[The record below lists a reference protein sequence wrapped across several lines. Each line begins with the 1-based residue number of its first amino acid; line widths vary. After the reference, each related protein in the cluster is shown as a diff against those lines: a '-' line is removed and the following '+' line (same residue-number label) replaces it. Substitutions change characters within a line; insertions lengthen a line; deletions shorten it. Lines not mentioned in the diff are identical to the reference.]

1 MGVIRSLAL
10 AAILAFSLTLAAC
23 GSSEMTPDQQKELQE
38 FWAASSLRF
47 HFQTAGTGEGSNIV
61 SGESDKPA
69 IQVMVR
75 GTVKAPDYAGGTITL
90 EIREA
95 EACADGFC
103 PAAGKAPLA
112 ASSIAGPGFFSL
124 VVPSK
129 SQKSTLIASGGGKS
143 TMLYLGELASA
154 VNDAVLTLK

>member
-10 AAILAFSLTLAAC
+10 AAILIFSFTLTAC
-23 GSSEMTPDQQKELQE
+23 GSSEMTPEQQKELQE

-47 HFQTAGTGEGSNIV
+47 HFQGTGEGSNIV
-61 SGESDKPA
+61 TEENDKPT

-75 GTVKAPDYAGGTITL
+75 GTLKAPGYSGGTISL

-103 PAAGKAPLA
+103 PVTGKAPLA
-112 ASSIAGPGFFSL
+112 ASSIAAPGFFSL

-129 SQKSTLIASGGGKS
+129 GQKASLIANGGGKTS
-143 TMLYLGELASA
+143 MLYLGELSA
-154 VNDAVLTLK
+154 AVDNAELTLK

>member
-1 MGVIRSLAL
+1 MGVIRSLAI
-10 AAILAFSLTLAAC
+10 AAILIFSFTLVAC
-23 GSSEMTPDQQKELQE
+23 GSSEMTPEQQKELQE

-47 HFQTAGTGEGSNIV
+47 HFQTIGEGSNIV
-61 SGESDKPA
+61 EENNKPA

-75 GTVKAPDYAGGTITL
+75 GTIKAPGYAGGTISL

-103 PAAGKAPLA
+103 PVTGKAPLA
-112 ASSIAGPGFFSL
+112 ASSIAAPGFFSL

-129 SQKSTLIASGGGKS
+129 SQKASLIASGGGKTS
-143 TMLYLGELASA
+143 MLYLGELSA
-154 VNDAVLTLK
+154 AVDSAELTLK

>member
-1 MGVIRSLAL
+1 MGVIRSLAI
-10 AAILAFSLTLAAC
+10 AAILIFSLTLTAC
-23 GSSEMTPDQQKELQE
+23 GSSEMTPEQQKELQE

-47 HFQTAGTGEGSNIV
+47 HFQTAGEGSNIV
-61 SGESDKPA
+61 TEENDKPT

-75 GTVKAPDYAGGTITL
+75 GTLKAPGYAGGAISL

-103 PAAGKAPLA
+103 PVTGKAPLA
-112 ASSIAGPGFFSL
+112 ASSIAAPGFFSL

-129 SQKSTLIASGGGKS
+129 SQKASLIASGGGK
-143 TMLYLGELASA
+143 TAMLYLGELSA
-154 VNDAVLTLK
+154 AVDSAELILK